1 VKDDRAAATLARQ
14 ALGYFFGP
22 TAPGRAPD
30 GAKLRDIVPADPMQG
45 YNVRRV
51 LDHLCDID
59 SILELRPRFGGAAV
73 TALARIEGIPL
84 GVIASQPTYL
94 GGAIDSPTSDKI
106 ARFIQLCD
114 AHDLPM
120 VLLVDTPGL
129 MVGPAVEKTALVRHS
144 ARILVALAN
153 ATAPFLTVVMRKA
166 YGLGY
171 YVLGSKA
178 LSPAL
183 LLAWPTAEFGG
194 MGLEGAAAI
203 IWKKDLEAIAG
214 DAERRQALKEKTDYF
229 MRMNTAL
236 EVGGRFEYDD
246 VIDPAET
253 REILAKTL
261 RALPKPAPRDGRK
274 RVIDTW

>member
-1 VKDDRAAATLARQ
+1 
-14 ALGYFFGP
+14 
-22 TAPGRAPD
+22 
-30 GAKLRDIVPADPMQG
+30 
-45 YNVRRV
+45 
-51 LDHLCDID
+51 
-59 SILELRPRFGGAAV
+59 
-73 TALARIEGIPL
+73 
-84 GVIASQPTYL
+84 
-94 GGAIDSPTSDKI
+94 
-106 ARFIQLCD
+106 
-114 AHDLPM
+114 M

-153 ATAPFLTVVMRKA
+153 ATTPFMTVVMRKA

-183 LLAWPTAEFGG
+183 LIAWPTAEFGG

-203 IWKKDLEAIAG
+203 IWKKEFDAIADEG
-214 DAERRQALKEKTDYF
+214 ERRRALKEKTDHL

-253 REILAKTL
+253 RAYLAKTL
-261 RALPKPAPRDGRK
+261 RALPKPPAREGRK
-274 RVIDTW
+274 RTIDSW